1 MNSVQSN
8 WADMSAITTMEAKA
22 QCLDCLSKWSL
33 FGSCFF
39 AVRHCVDYNSTDF
52 PEYIL
57 ALNRNG
63 TYFLD
68 IITHVS
74 NFFYL
79 HTFLY
84 FFCCCCVVYNV

>member
-1 MNSVQSN
+1 MLICLFINRKKKVQSN

-22 QCLDCLSKWSL
+22 QCLDCLSKWQL

-39 AVRHCVDYNSTDF
+39 AIKHCVEYNSTDF

-63 TYFLD
+63 SYFLD

-74 NFFYL
+74 NHLLLFLDFY
-79 HTFLY
+79 
-84 FFCCCCVVYNV
+84 